1 MSTTHGVK
9 RTGLSKGLSSIR
21 NWTNSSDFPMS
32 GNGSSS
38 MKLYNVNVIEDI
50 RNPGTGL
57 IKDIGI

>member
-1 MSTTHGVK
+1 
-9 RTGLSKGLSSIR
+9 
-21 NWTNSSDFPMS
+21 MS